1 MGGFFS
7 VCGKNNH
14 VLSKN
19 KYQKYFETI
28 QVLNKY
34 SRRKIQTDSVGNYL
48 FPIFP
53 DSSLYN
59 DRSIV
64 RYMSSYTQNNEI
76 KVFNYIDIDFYDIP
90 IDKYDKSKIGIYA
103 LVISSFNSDYNFSIS
118 EFSIKTNEK
127 NKLEYRADAY
137 NGFIPQEDCKN
148 IKIYIGEDLF
158 EEFKNCKKGEYQ
170 AFKTPIFYFLIN
182 YTKDYGTLHIKIE
195 DSEEKIINIHFV
207 VSYFQ
212 KEMLKEFRK
221 YVLEKPHKNKIFGT
235 YLYID
240 SEENNIVSLKYCKN
254 DKEFINSLFFS
265 QIDKETINLWS
276 PMYLTQLK
284 TRYLQE
290 ELIQKTWHPSR
301 YEDWCLS
308 YDS

>member
-19 KYQKYFETI
+19 RYQKYFETI
-28 QVLNKY
+28 QVLHKY
-34 SRRKIQTDSVGNYL
+34 SRKKIQTDSVGNYL

-64 RYMSSYTQNNEI
+64 RYMSSYTSNNEI

-90 IDKYDKSKIGIYA
+90 VDKYDKSRLGLYA
-103 LVISSFNSDYNFSIS
+103 MIISSFNSDYNFSIS
-118 EFSIKTNEK
+118 EFLTKTNEK
-127 NKLEYRADAY
+127 TKLEYRADAY

-148 IKIYIGEDLF
+148 VKIYVGEDLF

-170 AFKTPIFYFLIN
+170 AFKIPIFYFLIN
-182 YTKDYGTLHIKIE
+182 YTKDFGTLHIKIE
-195 DSEEKIINIHFV
+195 DSEEKRINIHFV

-212 KEMLKEFRK
+212 NEMLKEFGK
-221 YVLEKPHKNKIFGT
+221 YVLEKPYKNKIFGT
-235 YLYID
+235 CLRFDY
-240 SEENNIVSLKYCKN
+240 EENEPASLKYLTKDN
-254 DKEFINSLFFS
+254 EMIHSFFFS

-276 PMYLTQLK
+276 PIYLTQLK
-284 TRYLQE
+284 TKYLQE
-290 ELIQKTWHPSR
+290 ELIKKTWSIDR
-301 YEDWCLS
+301 YQDWCLAV
-308 YDS
+308 D

>member
-148 IKIYIGEDLF
+148 IKIYVGEDLF

-170 AFKTPIFYFLIN
+170 AFKTSIFYFLIN
-182 YTKDYGTLHIKIE
+182 YTRDFGTLHIKIE
-195 DSEEKIINIHFV
+195 DSEEKRINIHFV

-212 KEMLKEFRK
+212 TEMRKEFAN
-221 YVLEKPHKNKIFGT
+221 YVLKKPYKNKMLGT
-235 YLYID
+235 CLRFDY
-240 SEENNIVSLKYCKN
+240 EENEPASLHYLTKDCQII
-254 DKEFINSLFFS
+254 DSLFFS

-284 TRYLQE
+284 TKYLQE

-301 YEDWCLS
+301 YEDWCLY